1 MELEIHWTTSQPTP
15 LERKTQARSPL
26 EVGSGLPDRYQPYQP
41 RPQNRQGVRGMCYH
55 FQGLSPRKVA
65 SFCVTHPPTPLYY
78 FKVWPPILSPDQMR
92 FN

>member
-65 SFCVTHPPTPLYY
+65 SFCVTHPPTLPCTILRYGPPSFPLT
-78 FKVWPPILSPDQMR
+78 K
-92 FN
+92 

>member
-1 MELEIHWTTSQPTP
+1 MEPEIHRSTSQPTP
-15 LERKTQARSPL
+15 LERKTQARSSL
-26 EVGSGLPDRYQPYQP
+26 EKDSFSPNQNQP
-41 RPQNRQGVRGMCYH
+41 RPQNLQCVRGMFYH

-65 SFCVTHPPTPLYY
+65 SFWVTHPPTPLYY